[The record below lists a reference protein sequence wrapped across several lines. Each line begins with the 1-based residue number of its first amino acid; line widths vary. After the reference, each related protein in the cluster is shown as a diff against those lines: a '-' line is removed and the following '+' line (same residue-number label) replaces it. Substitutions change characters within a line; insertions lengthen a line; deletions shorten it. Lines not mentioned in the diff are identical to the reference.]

1 MSFDTTFDFTSY
13 DTALTA
19 GNTADQASIATIQA
33 DLFLLGGASG
43 YSSVTTNRIAQL
55 NAEVTRLNGNITK
68 RAEVNTQIQSI
79 RTITESQKAGL
90 YNFFTLCGDNASNF
104 MVRLLFN
111 FEDMLQD
118 QNVILLA
125 SDKVSTLDQKNAVA
139 KLIYQ
144 QFPFRSSHSS
154 VLMELIRVNLQ
165 ASVRK

>member
-13 DTALTA
+13 DTVLINGDTK
-19 GNTADQASIATIQA
+19 DEATITTIQTEI
-33 DLFLLGGASG
+33 DLLGGAAG
-43 YSSVTTNRIAQL
+43 YSSVTASRVAQL
-55 NAEVTRLNGNITK
+55 TDEVARLNGHITK
-68 RAEVNTQIQSI
+68 RAEVKEQIRSI
-79 RTITESQKAGL
+79 IEKSESEKARL

-111 FEDMLQD
+111 FTSMLEDS
-118 QNVILLA
+118 NVILLE

-165 ASVRK
+165 ASIRK